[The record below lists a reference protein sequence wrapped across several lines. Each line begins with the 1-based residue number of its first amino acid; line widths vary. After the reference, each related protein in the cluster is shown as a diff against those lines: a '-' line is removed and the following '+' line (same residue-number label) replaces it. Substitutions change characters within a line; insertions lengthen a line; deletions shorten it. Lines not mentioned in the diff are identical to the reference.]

1 MLLSTILRDVRIALN
16 MNHSCQAL
24 IDEHDLDTLTLDER
38 ITSLVEPMA
47 CEVLMA
53 APLLDLG
60 EGSPISDTVHWDH
73 RRGHGAGTIILPPD
87 FLRLITFRM
96 SGWGRAATIIQ
107 TDDPRAL
114 WQHCPFPGV
123 HGNPHRPVAF
133 VEPHQSVEFKLH
145 CALRYLDAVDKCLLH
160 VVKSFRSRCRSQKS
174 SRTVPSMPSTSTT
187 FVCATGSR
195 SSSANAGGANL
206 HESSFLTTY

>member
-24 IDEHDLDTLTLDER
+24 IDEHDLDTLTLDEM
-38 ITSLVEPMA
+38 IISLVEPTA

-60 EGSPISDTVHWDH
+60 EGVPISGTVHWDH

-96 SGWGRAATIIQ
+96 SGWGRAATFIQ
-107 TDDPRAL
+107 ADDPRAL

-133 VEPHQSVEFKLH
+133 VEPSSFGPRLHFFASYDGHHAHIVE
-145 CALRYLDAVDKCLLH
+145 ARYIPRPRLRPLISPA
-160 VVKSFRSRCRSQKS
+160 
-174 SRTVPSMPSTSTT
+174 TNTSTLQLDLP
-187 FVCATGSR
+187 FPLRLYHPLIQSLAEKINQCK
-195 SSSANAGGANL
+195 
-206 HESSFLTTY
+206 HE